1 MPARSKSRAGGSQI
15 AVVIITLAV
24 ALLITVL
31 LIQRH
36 SLSDKIVKYNDEIEI
51 LQDQI
56 DAEKERSLELE
67 KLPAY
72 VDSYEYIEKVAREK
86 FGLVYEDEIL
96 FKAADE

>member
-1 MPARSKSRAGGSQI
+1 MPARSKNRASGSQI
-15 AVVIITLAV
+15 AVLIIILAA

-31 LIQRH
+31 VVQRH
-36 SLSDKIVKYNDEIEI
+36 RLSVKIGEYNTQIEK

-56 DAEKERSLELE
+56 QAEKERSLELE

-96 FKAADE
+96 FKAAEE

>member
-1 MPARSKSRAGGSQI
+1 MPARSKSRAAGSQI
-15 AVVIITLAV
+15 AVVIISLAV

-31 LIQRH
+31 VIQRH
-36 SLSDKIVKYNDEIEI
+36 DLSQKIHTYNTEIEK

-96 FKAADE
+96 FKASDE